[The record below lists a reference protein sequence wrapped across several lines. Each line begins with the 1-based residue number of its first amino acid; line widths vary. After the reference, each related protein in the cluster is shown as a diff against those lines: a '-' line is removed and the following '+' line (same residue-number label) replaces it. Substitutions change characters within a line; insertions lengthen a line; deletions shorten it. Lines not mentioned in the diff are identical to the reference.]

1 MKKLPP
7 ELFIEIYQHIRYPI
21 SLILVNKQFHHLC
34 TISVAKS
41 TWALANF
48 GRIHTLFYAISL
60 GKSFIT
66 VDVVKSLLALKV
78 NFSRYFIQRL
88 LLQYGQ
94 YDEESIKL
102 KLQYNDDNFQVNQDK
117 FEAFQKSMK
126 SPWASDILF
135 DVFITLLNE
144 AEEMF
149 GPNVPLKGN
158 DIE

>member
-1 MKKLPP
+1 METLPP

-66 VDVVKSLLALKV
+66 VDVIKSLLALKV

-94 YDEESIKL
+94 YDEELIRL
-102 KLQYNDDNFQVNQDK
+102 KLQDNNNNNNNSSQEID
-117 FEAFQKSMK
+117 
-126 SPWASDILF
+126 
-135 DVFITLLNE
+135 
-144 AEEMF
+144 
-149 GPNVPLKGN
+149 
-158 DIE
+158 